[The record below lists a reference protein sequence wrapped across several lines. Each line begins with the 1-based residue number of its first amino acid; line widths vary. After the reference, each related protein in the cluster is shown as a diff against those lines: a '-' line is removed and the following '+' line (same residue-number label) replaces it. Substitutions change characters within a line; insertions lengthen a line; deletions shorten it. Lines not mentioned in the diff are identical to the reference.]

1 MNHILT
7 ILTLLLL
14 VPVAALHA
22 ADGPVL
28 RKEYQERQRRVDQWY
43 APARF
48 GLFYTW
54 GMLTGSKG
62 SSRGSENPLRYD
74 TVAAFEA
81 AAQDPDAIA
90 ANMVSTVKKIGAR
103 YLIFTVFHS
112 CGRYFV
118 TYPSD
123 VSGYRCKATKD
134 YFGALV
140 NRCHQEGVPLILYMG
155 ADNYHAFIKDGP
167 FMTEEMRDQ
176 KNVFA
181 AVKQMINELIDRH
194 GEKISGFWFD
204 GQYQDDLGEL
214 IHARLP
220 KGIVIHNNEVT
231 LSSSHVDFGST
242 EFLCGRPDPE
252 YSRPSGLLKPPLQ
265 GSAILPKRDFNEDI
279 PQAGGW
285 WYQGLDEKSYGS
297 LPYVKDPTYLV
308 KQMVSSLGQRRQWNF
323 ALGIGPMIDGKL
335 PSCFDPMIANMGWF
349 LAWAGES
356 IYDTMGGE
364 GSALNPGW
372 WNNGAYGSIT
382 VSRKDPHILYIH
394 VTTPPS
400 KGWLQ
405 VQNNGYQVASVV
417 DLRSGKPVDFGDSG
431 LLTVRNED
439 WKDVTGFGAKVFKV
453 TLVASNNENR
463 AKGRS
468 RKP

>member
-1 MNHILT
+1 MRHT
-7 ILTLLLL
+7 LTLLTVLL
-14 VPVAALHA
+14 LAPLAALQA
-22 ADGPVL
+22 EDGPAL

-48 GLFYTW
+48 GLFYHW
-54 GMLTGSKG
+54 GMFTGSKG
-62 SSRGSENPLRYD
+62 SWTGSETPLRYD
-74 TVAAFEA
+74 TVAAFEE
-81 AAQDPDAIA
+81 AAQDPEVIA
-90 ANMVSTVKKIGAR
+90 ANMVSTVKKVGAR
-103 YLIFTVFHS
+103 YVIFTVFHS
-112 CGRYFV
+112 CSRYFV
-118 TYPSD
+118 TYPSN
-123 VSGYRCKATKD
+123 VPGYKYKATKD

-140 NRCHQEGVPLILYMG
+140 NRCHQEGVPLIVYMG
-155 ADNYHAFIKDGP
+155 ADNNHAFIKDGP

-181 AVKQMINELIDRH
+181 AVTQMINEIIDRH
-194 GEKISGFWFD
+194 GEKIGGFWFD
-204 GQYQDDLGEL
+204 GKYQDDMGKLV
-214 IHARLP
+214 HARLP

-231 LSSSHVDFGST
+231 LSNPHVDFGST
-242 EFLCGRPDPE
+242 EFLFERPDPE

-265 GSAILPKRDFNEDI
+265 GGAISPKRDFNEDI

-285 WYQGLDEKSYGS
+285 WYKGLDDKSYQS

-335 PSCFDPMIANMGWF
+335 PACFDPMIENMSRF
-349 LAWAGES
+349 LAWARES

-372 WNNGAYGSIT
+372 WNGGAYGSIT
-382 VSRKDPHILYIH
+382 VSRENPRILYIH
-394 VTTPPS
+394 VTTPPT

-417 DLRSGKPVDFGDSG
+417 DLRTGKPVAFGDSG
-431 LLTVRNED
+431 LLSIRNED
-439 WKDVTGFGAKVFKV
+439 WKDVTDFGDKVFKV
-453 TLVASNNENR
+453 TLADS
-463 AKGRS
+463 KS
-468 RKP
+468 QKQ